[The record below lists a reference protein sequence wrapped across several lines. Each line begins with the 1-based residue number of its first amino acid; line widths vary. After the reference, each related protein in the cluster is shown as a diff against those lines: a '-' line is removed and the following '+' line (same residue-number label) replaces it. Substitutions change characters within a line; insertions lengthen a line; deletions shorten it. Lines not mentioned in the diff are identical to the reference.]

1 MTTRS
6 DDQEVCPGGR
16 LGENFRWM
24 PLRHLT
30 GDPRPG
36 LGWPPHRISMCT
48 PGVVPKRLRVP
59 SLAGGVPYDG
69 KCHAMTTWTCRDRNR
84 ASSGAHSRA
93 ATDESD
99 PSTLT
104 TIRKNRFCHHHSSL
118 YGNRVF
124 AARRAKPPVPC
135 QPEGAGIPRVPSAG
149 SPTRAPGFSPTSF
162 LEEPSSTVMAPQLR
176 SGSDTACED
185 QVPVHERQALA
196 F

>member
-16 LGENFRWM
+16 LGEHFRWM

-36 LGWPPHRISMCT
+36 LGWPPHCISMYT
-48 PGVVPKRLRVP
+48 PGVVPKRLRVL

-69 KCHAMTTWTCRDRNR
+69 KCHAVTTWTCLDRKR
-84 ASSGAHSRA
+84 ASSGAHSRG

-104 TIRKNRFCHHHSSL
+104 TIRKNCFCHHDSSL
-118 YGNRVF
+118 YGNCDFIWKPCLRGTTCN
-124 AARRAKPPVPC
+124 AASSLPAGGCRNSKSSVCGKPHPGTWLQPNIVSRRTLLNC
-135 QPEGAGIPRVPSAG
+135 HG
-149 SPTRAPGFSPTSF
+149 
-162 LEEPSSTVMAPQLR
+162 
-176 SGSDTACED
+176 TATA
-185 QVPVHERQALA
+185 VRFRHGL
-196 F
+196 